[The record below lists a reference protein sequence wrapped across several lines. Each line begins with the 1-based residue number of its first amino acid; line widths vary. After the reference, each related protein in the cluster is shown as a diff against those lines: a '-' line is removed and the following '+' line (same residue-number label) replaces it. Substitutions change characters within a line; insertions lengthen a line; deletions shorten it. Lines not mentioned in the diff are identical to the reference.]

1 VDGRDSNM
9 KYDFDEYANRRNTGS
24 IKWSPSVLDDEDTLP
39 LWIADMDFR
48 CPQPVIDRLVKTA
61 EHGIYG
67 YPERPNSYYDAVIG
81 WYEKKHGWK
90 IEKDWIVVTPGII
103 PALHLMVQTFCMRGD
118 QVIVQTP
125 IYYPFFQAILS
136 NGCHIVYNQL
146 HLENGQYVMD
156 LEALEK
162 QARDPKAKL
171 IILCNPHNPIG
182 RVWAKEELKRL
193 GDICIDNDI
202 LVVADEIHSDFIY
215 RGFQHTV
222 FSMISDDFSENSI
235 ICTAPSKTFNLAGLQ
250 VSNIVIP
257 NKRIKQDFV
266 QTLEG
271 TGINLSN
278 TFGIAAATAA
288 YEEGEEWLT
297 QLLVY
302 LEGNID
308 FLERFILE
316 KMPEVKFFRPQG
328 TYLGWFDFRSIEQD
342 PKQLED
348 LMRKKANVL
357 LDEGYIFGKGGEG
370 FERINFACPR
380 SILDEAMNR
389 IYKAIGNR

>member
-302 LEGNID
+302 LEG
-308 FLERFILE
+308 
-316 KMPEVKFFRPQG
+316 KFFRPQG

>member
-1 VDGRDSNM
+1 
-9 KYDFDEYANRRNTGS
+9 
-24 IKWSPSVLDDEDTLP
+24 
-39 LWIADMDFR
+39 
-48 CPQPVIDRLVKTA
+48 
-61 EHGIYG
+61 
-67 YPERPNSYYDAVIG
+67 
-81 WYEKKHGWK
+81 
-90 IEKDWIVVTPGII
+90 
-103 PALHLMVQTFCMRGD
+103 
-118 QVIVQTP
+118 
-125 IYYPFFQAILS
+125 
-136 NGCHIVYNQL
+136 
-146 HLENGQYVMD
+146 MD

>member
-1 VDGRDSNM
+1 M
-9 KYDFDEYANRRNTGS
+9 
-24 IKWSPSVLDDEDTLP
+24 
-39 LWIADMDFR
+39 
-48 CPQPVIDRLVKTA
+48 
-61 EHGIYG
+61 
-67 YPERPNSYYDAVIG
+67 
-81 WYEKKHGWK
+81 
-90 IEKDWIVVTPGII
+90 
-103 PALHLMVQTFCMRGD
+103 
-118 QVIVQTP
+118 
-125 IYYPFFQAILS
+125 
-136 NGCHIVYNQL
+136 
-146 HLENGQYVMD
+146 
-156 LEALEK
+156 K

-182 RVWAKEELKRL
+182 RVWTVEELKRL
-193 GDICIDNDI
+193 GEICLENDV

-222 FSMISDDFSENSI
+222 FSMISDEFSENSI
-235 ICTAPSKTFNLAGLQ
+235 VCTAPSKTFNLAGLQ

-257 NKRIKQDFV
+257 NEKIKQKFT
-266 QTLEG
+266 QTFEG
-271 TGINLSN
+271 TGIISSN
-278 TFGIAAATAA
+278 IFGIVAATAA

-308 FLERFILE
+308 FLERFVLE

-328 TYLGWFDFRSIEQD
+328 TYLGWFDFRSLEQD
-342 PKQLED
+342 PKQLET

-380 SILDEAMNR
+380 STLDEVMNENPKVVAQ
-389 IYKAIGNR
+389 IKSGETKPIDFLIGQVMKKTNGKANPKKVKELLNNKLFS